1 MALNTVATVSH
12 ENTVAYNGKVGH
24 NSVTECQS
32 SSTEGSTSVTE
43 KQNSGTEGSKSIPGK
58 HNLRIEEQEF
68 KWKPELPKSEWIGKL
83 ESRLSLDSTAS
94 YDESYPYLV
103 MKLADF
109 QRKPEEHYTPQQWR
123 FGLHNRDLQ
132 TSTTIYNRDLQISTT
147 VHNHELQT
155 STTVHNPDLQTFT
168 TVGSTTESEALKIS
182 LAAAYNLSHRWEEF
196 CDDVVPRPE
205 NIALRSY
212 GLHSGA
218 TNFTRKEV
226 QSLLT
231 LDALT
236 LLLVLSSSAL
246 PDSFQSSVEIPG
258 SAIRALLKGGAAYG
272 ALRNDLFLCE
282 NQIPLTLLKKV
293 IKKCYFLHGKNSC
306 SDIVLKDPHKDLR
319 KEYLHNILK
328 NLVCKM
334 CTEIF
339 VQPCSTVKDFRKS
352 LDDHVGYFDGC
363 AHIFACVYK
372 LLTNFNIEL
381 QMSTF
386 VEVNVELN
394 GVHQVIM
401 PPIENERDWNEL
413 RKDCEKGA
421 DRSKIEPGRK
431 VRHTKR
437 TEFDFNKIP
446 HQHHSPTSDSEEEG
460 TQPEQQS
467 WRKGPLR
474 SATDLKKAGLRI
486 ETKPGMVQQVFFE
499 DGCLYLPIVQLHD
512 RTESYFRNLATYEV
526 FDQYDQKRHAFRDY
540 LHLMSDLI
548 KTQEDVAYLI
558 DDCKVIRNLLGTHKN
573 AFEMWDRLQS
583 GLLPFRYS
591 PEYREK
597 IVDPINAQCDSP
609 LNKIRTEFYD
619 KFCSKPWFAISVI
632 TAAVLLL
639 ATLIQTYVSVIG
651 SDKMQPHFPRGG

>member
-328 NLVCKM
+328 NL
-334 CTEIF
+334 
-339 VQPCSTVKDFRKS
+339 
-352 LDDHVGYFDGC
+352 
-363 AHIFACVYK
+363 
-372 LLTNFNIEL
+372 
-381 QMSTF
+381 
-386 VEVNVELN
+386 
-394 GVHQVIM
+394 
-401 PPIENERDWNEL
+401 
-413 RKDCEKGA
+413 DCENGA

-431 VRHTKR
+431 VRHTKT

-446 HQHHSPTSDSEEEG
+446 HRHHSPTSDSEEEEG

-499 DGCLYLPIVQLHD
+499 DGCLYLPVVQLHD

-597 IVDPINAQCDSP
+597 IVDRINAQCHSP
-609 LNKIRTEFYD
+609 LNKMRTEFYD

>member
-1 MALNTVATVSH
+1 MIETFSLCYVVTEMASNTVAIVSL

-32 SSTEGSTSVTE
+32 YASEGSTSVTE

-58 HNLRIEEQEF
+58 HNSRTEDEAF
-68 KWKPELPKSEWIGKL
+68 KWKQENSEWIPKL
-83 ESRLSLDSTAS
+83 ELRLKSTAS
-94 YDESYPYLV
+94 CDASHRHLV
-103 MKLADF
+103 MKLQDY
-109 QRKPEEHYTPQQWR
+109 QRQPEEHYTPQQWR

-132 TSTTIYNRDLQISTT
+132 TSTT
-147 VHNHELQT
+147 
-155 STTVHNPDLQTFT
+155 
-168 TVGSTTESEALKIS
+168 VGSTTESEALKIR
-182 LAAAYNLSHRWEEF
+182 LAAACNLSDRWDEF
-196 CDDVVPRPE
+196 CGDVVPYPA
-205 NIALRSY
+205 NMALRSY
-212 GLHSGA
+212 GLHSSA
-218 TNFTRKEV
+218 TNFSRKEV

-246 PDSFQSSVEIPG
+246 PNSFQSSVEIG
-258 SAIRALLKGGAAYG
+258 SSKIRALLKGGAAYG

-282 NQIPLTLLKKV
+282 NQIPMTLLKKV
-293 IKKCYFLHGKNSC
+293 IKKCYFLHGQNSC
-306 SDIVLKDPHKDLR
+306 SDIVLKGPHKDLR
-319 KEYLHNILK
+319 QEFLHNILK

-339 VQPCSTVKDFRKS
+339 VEPSSSVEAFRKS
-352 LDDHVGYFDGC
+352 LDDHVGYFHGC

-372 LLTNFNIEL
+372 LLTNFNTEL

-386 VEVNVELN
+386 VEVNGELN
-394 GVHQVIM
+394 GLHHLIM
-401 PPIENERDWNEL
+401 PPIENERDWNVL
-413 RKDCEKGA
+413 RMDCEKGA
-421 DRSKIEPGRK
+421 DVKEFLPQMDRSKIEPGRK
-431 VRHTKR
+431 VPHTKR
-437 TEFDFNKIP
+437 TEYVDKCFGFYKIP
-446 HQHHSPTSDSEEEG
+446 HLHHSPTSDSEEEG
-460 TQPEQQS
+460 GTQPGQQS

-486 ETKPGMVQQVFFE
+486 ETKPGMVQQVSFE
-499 DGCLYLPIVQLHD
+499 NGCLYLPKVQLHD

-526 FDQYDQKRHAFRDY
+526 YDQYDKKRHAFRDY

-548 KTQEDVAYLI
+548 KTEEDVAYLI
-558 DDCKVIRNLLGTHKN
+558 DDCNVIRNLLGTHKN

-597 IVDPINAQCDSP
+597 IVDRINAQCNSP
-609 LNKIRTEFYD
+609 LNIMRTEFYD